1 MSKFLFHQYK
11 YGSDNYGVLAHDPL
25 SSKTACIDVGDADKA
40 LKELE
45 NQNWKLDEIWI
56 THHHGDHTEGLLR
69 LKQKTGAFVYGP
81 QGNDNAY
88 FKISVLEFEIAGQAD
103 PHHLLRS
110 FGIC

>member
-25 SSKTACIDVGDADKA
+25 SSKTACIDVGDANKA

-45 NQNWKLDEIWI
+45 IQNWKLDEIWI

-81 QGNDNAY
+81 RQISQKINGLDEELTQGD
-88 FKISVLEFEIAGQAD
+88 EFIFQ
-103 PHHLLRS
+103 
-110 FGIC
+110 IKK